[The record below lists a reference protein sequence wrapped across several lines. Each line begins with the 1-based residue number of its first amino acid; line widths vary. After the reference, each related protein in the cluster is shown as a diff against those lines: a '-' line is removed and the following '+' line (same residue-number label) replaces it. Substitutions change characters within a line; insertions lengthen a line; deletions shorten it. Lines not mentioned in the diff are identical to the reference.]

1 MADRKHTTQLKSLS
15 QRRSGYQITYLS
27 FNQALTILRLLQKQA
42 ITQHMKVLVTGH
54 NGYIGAH
61 LVPLLKANGHFV
73 IGNDINLFGG
83 CEWETLT
90 KPDLELIKDIRQLT
104 KEDLKGVDCV
114 MHLAA
119 ISNDPMGDLNP
130 NITYEINKDGS
141 IRLAELAKE
150 AGVSRFL
157 FSSSCSI
164 YGKSDKPDMV
174 ESDPTVPLTAYAI
187 SKIET
192 EKAVF
197 AMASEHFSPAFLRN
211 ATAYGHSAMLRID
224 LVVNNLL
231 ACAVARG
238 DIRIMSDGS
247 PWRPL
252 VHCKDI
258 ARAFVAFLEAPKDI
272 IHNQIVNIGGN
283 KENYQVKDVGNLVQK
298 LVPTANIVYTG
309 EVGSD
314 SRDYKVNFDYLGK
327 LLPNFQLEYTLE
339 KGMIELFNKYKEH
352 QFSVK
357 DFEGEQFVRLRTLK
371 NRLSLL
377 GA

>member
-1 MADRKHTTQLKSLS
+1 MR
-15 QRRSGYQITYLS
+15 
-27 FNQALTILRLLQKQA
+27 
-42 ITQHMKVLVTGH
+42 VLVTGH

-61 LVPLLKANGHFV
+61 LVPLLKDAGHFV
-73 IGNDINLFGG
+73 IGNDINLFDG

-90 KPDLELIKDIRQLT
+90 KPDVELIKDLRELT
-104 KEDLKGVDCV
+104 EEDLKGVDCV

-130 NITYEINKDGS
+130 QITYDVNRDGS
-141 IRLAELAKE
+141 IRLAALAKK

-164 YGKSDKPDMV
+164 YGKSDKPYMV
-174 ESDPTVPLTAYAI
+174 ETDPTVPLTAYAI

-192 EKAVF
+192 EKAVS
-197 AMASEHFSPAFLRN
+197 AMADEHFSPAFLRN
-211 ATAYGHSAMLRID
+211 STAYGHSAMLRID

-231 ACAVARG
+231 ACAIARG

-258 ARAFVAFLEAPKDI
+258 ARAFVAFLEAPKET

-283 KENYQVKDVGNLVQK
+283 EENFQVKDVGDLVKK
-298 LVPTANIVYTG
+298 LVPNATIVYTG

-314 SRDYKVNFDYLGK
+314 SRDYKVNFDYLAK
-327 LLPNFQLEYTLE
+327 VLPDFKLEYTLE
-339 KGMIELFNKYKEH
+339 KGMIELFEKYKEH
-352 QFSVK
+352 HFTQE

-371 NRLSLL
+371 KRLSLL
-377 GA
+377 GV

>member
-1 MADRKHTTQLKSLS
+1 
-15 QRRSGYQITYLS
+15 
-27 FNQALTILRLLQKQA
+27 
-42 ITQHMKVLVTGH
+42 MKILVTGH

-61 LVPLLKANGHFV
+61 LVPLLKAKGYYV
-73 IGNDINLFGG
+73 IGNDVNLFEG
-83 CEWETLT
+83 CEWEPLT
-90 KPDLELIKDIRQLT
+90 KPDEEWNKDLRKITEQ
-104 KEDLKGVDCV
+104 DLKGVDCV

-130 NITYEINKDGS
+130 QITYDINRDGS
-141 IRLAELAKE
+141 IRLAELSKR

-164 YGKSDKPDMV
+164 YGKSDKPYMT
-174 ESDPTVPLTAYAI
+174 EEDPTVPLTAYAI

-192 EKAVF
+192 ENAVKK
-197 AMASEHFSPAFLRN
+197 MADETFSPSFLRN

-258 ARAFVAFLEAPKDI
+258 ASAFVAFLEAPKATV
-272 IHNQIVNIGGN
+272 HNKIVNIGGN
-283 KENYQVKDVGNLVQK
+283 AENYQVKDVGNLVQK
-298 LVPTANIVYTG
+298 LVPQANIVYTG

-314 SRDYKVNFDYLGK
+314 SRDYKVNFDYLGS
-327 LLPNFQLEYTLE
+327 LLPDFKLEYTLE
-339 KGMIELFNKYKEH
+339 KGMKELFDKYKEH
-352 QFSVK
+352 QFSVA

-371 NRLSLL
+371 KRLSLVE
-377 GA
+377 A

>member
-1 MADRKHTTQLKSLS
+1 
-15 QRRSGYQITYLS
+15 
-27 FNQALTILRLLQKQA
+27 
-42 ITQHMKVLVTGH
+42 MKVLVTGH

-61 LVPLLKANGHFV
+61 LVPLLKAKGHFV
-73 IGNDINLFGG
+73 IGNDVNLFEG
-83 CEWETLT
+83 CEWEPLT
-90 KPDLELIKDIRQLT
+90 KPDQEWIKDLRQIT
-104 KEDLKGVDCV
+104 EEDLKGVDCV

-130 NITYEINKDGS
+130 KITYDINRDGS
-141 IRLAELAKE
+141 IRLAELAKR
-150 AGVSRFL
+150 AGVERFL

-164 YGKSDKPDMV
+164 YGKSDKPYMT
-174 ESDPTVPLTAYAI
+174 EEDPTIPLTAYAI

-192 EKAVF
+192 EKAVSQ
-197 AMASEHFSPAFLRN
+197 MADDHFSPAFLRN

-258 ARAFVAFLEAPKDI
+258 ARAFVAFLEAPKAT

-283 KENYQVKDVGNLVQK
+283 KENFQVKDVGNLVQK
-298 LVPTANIVYTG
+298 LVPSASIVYTG

-314 SRDYKVNFDYLGK
+314 SRDYKVNFDYLNT
-327 LLPNFQLEYTLE
+327 LLPDFQLEYTLE
-339 KGMIELFNKYKEH
+339 KGMEELFAKYKEH
-352 QFSVK
+352 QFSNA

-371 NRLSLL
+371 KRLSLVE
-377 GA
+377 AS